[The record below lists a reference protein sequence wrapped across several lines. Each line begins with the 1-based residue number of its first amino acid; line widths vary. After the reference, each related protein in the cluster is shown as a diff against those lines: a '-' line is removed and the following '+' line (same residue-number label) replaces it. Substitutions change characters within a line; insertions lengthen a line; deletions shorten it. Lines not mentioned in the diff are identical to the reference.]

1 MKKAARAL
9 AVVTLSI
16 CCGLPVQVGV
26 SSNSVGAKQMT
37 MKMSPAEGSVADDRG
52 LVGADINDSDEFFQ
66 NAIKSGP
73 ERDNSQKI
81 EALLKRMTVEEKVG
95 QMTQL
100 TLGMIVKGQDQNI
113 QIDPEK
119 LEKAIVRYGVG
130 SILNVS
136 DQALTPDK
144 WHDTI
149 RQIQEA
155 ATRKTRLG
163 IPVIY
168 GIDSIHGATYV
179 QGATMFPQEIGMAA
193 TWNPELMKRGSEIA
207 AMETRAA
214 GIPWSFSPV
223 LDVGRSP
230 LWPRFWETFGEDPYL
245 AKVMGVGFVRGL
257 EGSDVAA
264 QDRVASSLKHY
275 MGYSFPLTGR
285 DRTPA
290 WIPENYLREYFLPP
304 FAAAVKAGART
315 IMVNSAEIN
324 GVPGHV
330 NHHLL
335 TGILRDEL
343 GFKGFVVT
351 DWEDI
356 KKLVTIWR
364 VAANEKEA
372 TRMAVMAGND
382 MSMVP
387 LDYSFADH
395 LIALVKEGA
404 VPQSR
409 IDEAVRRILRVKFEL
424 GLFEKPIPDASLKAK
439 IGLPESRQAALQA
452 ARESMTLLKNTN
464 NLLPLSKGRKVLVTG
479 PTADSLISLNNGW
492 TYVWQGSEESLYPK
506 DRPTIRRAIEATA
519 GAANVTYV
527 PGTKITRAAGSPSNS
542 TPTDVEAEVDIPA
555 AVRAAGA
562 ADVVVLC
569 LGEGSY
575 TETPGNITDLT
586 LGEPQLKLAEAIQAT
601 GKPVVLVL
609 VEGRPRIIN
618 RIVDKA
624 GAVLMAYNPGNEGG
638 QAIADVLFGDFN
650 PSGKLPFTYPRTPNG
665 LITYDHKPFETEA
678 TAFGN
683 MAFKPQFA
691 FGEGLSYTTFT
702 YSDLRLGQKT
712 ITGNADLSVS
722 VTVTN
727 SGRRAGK
734 EVVQLYVNDLV
745 ASLSPP
751 GKRLKRFAKIYL
763 EPGQS
768 RTLTFKLRPEDL
780 SFIGASNKPV
790 TEPGEFE
797 VMIAG
802 LKDKFELK

>member
-1 MKKAARAL
+1 MKNTALAL
-9 AVVTLSI
+9 AVVSLSI
-16 CCGLPVQVGV
+16 CFGLQLQKAD
-26 SSNSVGAKQMT
+26 SASFTNATTTTIETGAG
-37 MKMSPAEGSVADDRG
+37 SPSAADERGSVTADT
-52 LVGADINDSDEFFQ
+52 NDSDEFFQ
-66 NAIKSGP
+66 LAVKPGL

-81 EALLKRMTVEEKVG
+81 EALLKRMTLEEKVG

-100 TLGMIVKGQDQNI
+100 AIAMIAKSQKQEI
-113 QIDPEK
+113 QLDPEK
-119 LEKAIVRYGVG
+119 LDKAIVRYGVG

-144 WHDTI
+144 WQEI
-149 RQIQEA
+149 IAQIQQA
-155 ATRKTRLG
+155 ATKKARLS

-168 GIDSIHGATYV
+168 GIDSIHGANYI
-179 QGATMFPQEIGMAA
+179 QGATLFPQEIGMAA
-193 TWNPELMKRGSEIA
+193 TWNPELMKRGSEIS

-214 GIPWSFSPV
+214 SIPWSFSPV
-223 LDVGRSP
+223 LDIGRQP
-230 LWPRFWETFGEDPYL
+230 LWPRFYETFGEDPYL
-245 AKVMGVGFVRGL
+245 AKVMGVAFVRGF
-257 EGSDVAA
+257 EGTDVAS

-275 MGYSFPLTGR
+275 MGYSLPLTGR

-290 WIPENYLREYFLPP
+290 WIPENQMREYVLPP

-324 GVPGHV
+324 GVPGHI
-330 NHHLL
+330 NHHIL
-335 TGILRDEL
+335 TDILRGEL
-343 GFKGFVVT
+343 GFKGFVVS

-356 KKLVTIWR
+356 KKLVTIWHI
-364 VAANEKEA
+364 AATEKEA
-372 TRMAVMAGND
+372 TRLAVMAGID

-424 GLFEKPIPDASLKAK
+424 GLFEKPIADPALKSK
-439 IGLPESRQAALQA
+439 IGLPASRQASLQA
-452 ARESMTLLKNTN
+452 ARESMTLLKNVN
-464 NLLPLSKGRKVLVTG
+464 NLLPLAKDRKVLVTG
-479 PTADSLISLNNGW
+479 PTADSLLSLNNGW
-492 TYVWQGSEESLYPK
+492 SYVWQGSDESLYPK

-527 PGTKITRAAGSPSNS
+527 PGTKITRPPGSPLNS
-542 TPTDVEAEVDIPA
+542 TPTDVETEVDIPA

-562 ADVVVLC
+562 ADIVVLC

-586 LGEPQLKLAEAIQAT
+586 LGEPQLKLAEAIEAT

-618 RIVDKA
+618 RIVDKS
-624 GAVLMAYNPGNEGG
+624 GAILMAYNPGNEGG

-665 LITYDHKPFETEA
+665 LITYDHKAFETED

-683 MAFKPQFA
+683 MAFTPQFE
-691 FGEGLSYTTFT
+691 FGHGLSYTTFA

-712 ITGNADLSVS
+712 ITGAADLPVS

-727 SGRRAGK
+727 NGRRAGK
-734 EVVQLYVNDLV
+734 EVVQLYVTDLV
-745 ASLSPP
+745 ASLSPA
-751 GKRLKRFAKIYL
+751 GKRLRRFAKIYL

-768 RTLTFKLRPEDL
+768 RTLTFKLRRDDL
-780 SFIGASNKPV
+780 SFIGTDNKPV
-790 TEPGEFE
+790 AEPGEFE
-797 VMIAG
+797 VRIGG
-802 LKDKFELK
+802 LKDRFELK